1 MLIVPDY
8 RYFRIEVVA
17 QFVDGAWNAGMRI
30 RRVLSDEKPHV
41 EYVTCRKATAAEAEH
56 GASCGRTNTSTE
68 WHLEKER

>member
-41 EYVTCRKATAAEAEH
+41 D
-56 GASCGRTNTSTE
+56 GRTNASTD
-68 WHLEKER
+68 WHQER